1 MEHDEN
7 HSTTATTLTH
17 LNTFIFMRRT
27 YQIETGMHY
36 GFSQIRIGNITENR
50 NDSTIQNFA
59 PIPLKFE
66 KVYAHHTFK
75 DLKM

>member
-7 HSTTATTLTH
+7 HSTTANTLTH

-59 PIPLKFE
+59 QIPLKFE

>member
-1 MEHDEN
+1 
-7 HSTTATTLTH
+7 
-17 LNTFIFMRRT
+17 MRRT